1 MSNEEGTIR
10 RENICMK
17 KPPKAMQQ
25 LKATQKGRIVEWLYA
40 AILNS
45 MAETGAKP
53 GEAAMLQLATGVQ
66 QRFRGLRV
74 ACTLEE
80 APQYGWTRIEHDCE
94 RAIQKLKQ
102 RKHLTNHYKQLCQA
116 LPYMLK

>member
-1 MSNEEGTIR
+1 
-10 RENICMK
+10 
-17 KPPKAMQQ
+17 
-25 LKATQKGRIVEWLYA
+25 
-40 AILNS
+40 